1 MFKQITAAIDG
12 SPTSLLALETA
23 AHIAEQDHAELQII
37 SIIEPLPIIL
47 AGTSTSTINETHMET
62 LNQYY
67 KKLHHE
73 QEHRLK
79 QTYPD
84 LKITTVI
91 KTGRPAQKIQETAE
105 DTDLIVIGHRGHSGI
120 ESLILGSVAKQILD
134 LCSAPVLIVKTCQI

>member
-1 MFKQITAAIDG
+1 MFKQVTAAIDG

-73 QEHRLK
+73 QEHQLRK
-79 QTYPD
+79 TYPD

-91 KTGRPAQKIQETAE
+91 KTGRPAEKIQETAQ
-105 DTDLIVIGHRGHSGI
+105 DTDLIVIGHRGKSGI
-120 ESLILGSVAKQILD
+120 ESLILGSVAKEILD
-134 LCSAPVLIVKTCQI
+134 QCSAPVLVVKTCRI

>member
-1 MFKQITAAIDG
+1 MFKQVTAAIDG
-12 SPTSLLALETA
+12 SPTSIAALETA
-23 AHIAEQDHAELQII
+23 AHIASQDKAELQII

-47 AGTSTSTINETHMET
+47 AGTISDPINETHIET

-73 QEHRLK
+73 QEHHLR
-79 QTYPD
+79 QTYPG

-134 LCSAPVLIVKTCQI
+134 LCSAPVLVVKTCRI